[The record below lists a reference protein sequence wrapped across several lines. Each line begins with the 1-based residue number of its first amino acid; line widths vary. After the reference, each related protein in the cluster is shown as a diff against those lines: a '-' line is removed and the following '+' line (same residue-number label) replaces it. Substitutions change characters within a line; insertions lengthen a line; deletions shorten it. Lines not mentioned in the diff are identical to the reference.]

1 MKKVKIISEIGVNH
15 NGDMKLAKRMIN
27 LSKKAGADY
36 VKFQMFKTEN
46 LITKDAH
53 KTNYQLKNTN
63 KKQSAFSMLKS
74 LELNSRQLYHLYKYS
89 LKKNIKFLTTP
100 FDFES
105 VNELY
110 KMGIKEVKIS
120 SADIDNYPLLIS
132 IAKKFNTIFL
142 SSGMSNI
149 NDIKFALRTI
159 KNNGK
164 KNKKIFILHCNTAYP
179 TPFEDVNLNALKL
192 IKKKFDME
200 IGYSDH
206 TLGFEVPIAA
216 VSLGATV
223 IEKHFTLNKNMKG
236 PDQKSSIEFKEFK
249 IMVDSIRNI
258 ENALGEENKI
268 ITKSEKQNVK
278 LVRKSIV
285 AKNYIKKGEIFSS
298 LNLDTKRPA
307 LGLSPKIWKKL
318 IGKKAKKNF
327 KKNEFIKL

>member
-1 MKKVKIISEIGVNH
+1 MTKVKIISEIGVNH
-15 NGDMKLAKRMIN
+15 NGDIKLAKKMID

-46 LITKDAH
+46 LITKNAN
-53 KTNYQLKNTN
+53 KTKYQLKNTN

-74 LELNSRQLYHLYKYS
+74 LELNSSQLFHLYKHT

-105 VNELY
+105 VNALY

-142 SSGMSNI
+142 STGMSNI
-149 NDIKFALRTI
+149 NDIKFALNTI
-159 KNNGK
+159 KQHGNSK
-164 KNKKIFILHCNTAYP
+164 KNIYILHCNTAYP

-192 IKKKFDME
+192 LKKKFNLE

-216 VSLGATV
+216 VSLGAKV

-236 PDQKSSIEFKEFK
+236 PDQKSSIEFQDLK
-249 IMVDSIRNI
+249 IMINSIRNI
-258 ENALGEENKI
+258 EKALGEENKK
-268 ITKSEKQNVK
+268 ITKSEKQNIK

-285 AKNYIKKGEIFSS
+285 AKINIKKGEIFSN

-318 IGKKAKKNF
+318 MGKKAKKNF
-327 KKNEFIKL
+327 KKNELIKL

>member
-1 MKKVKIISEIGVNH
+1 MAKIRIISEIGVNH
-15 NGDMKLAKRMIN
+15 NGNIRLAKKMID

-46 LITKDAH
+46 LITKEAN
-53 KTNYQLKNTN
+53 KTKYQIKNTN
-63 KKQSAFSMLKS
+63 KKQSAFNMLKS
-74 LELNSRQLYHLYKYS
+74 LELNKSQIKLLYKYA

-100 FDFES
+100 FDFDS

-110 KMGIKEVKIS
+110 NLGIKEVKIS
-120 SADIDNYPLLIS
+120 SGDIDNYPLLIS
-132 IAKKFNTIFL
+132 ISKKFNTIFL

-149 NDIKFALRTI
+149 EDINFALSVI
-159 KNNGK
+159 K
-164 KNKKIFILHCNTAYP
+164 KNGNKKKKIFILHCNTAYP
-179 TPFEDVNLNALKL
+179 TPFKDVNLNALKL
-192 IKKKFDME
+192 FKKTFDTE

-223 IEKHFTLNKNMKG
+223 IEKHFTLDKNMTG
-236 PDQKSSIEFKEFK
+236 PDQKSSIEFNEFK

-258 ENALGEENKI
+258 EKALGKESKI
-268 ITKSEKQNVK
+268 ITNSEKHNIK

-285 AKNYIKKGEIFSS
+285 AKFNIKKGQIFTN

-307 LGLSPKIWKKL
+307 LGISPKLWKKIL
-318 IGKKAKKNF
+318 GKKAKKNF
-327 KKNEFIKL
+327 KKNEFIKI